1 MVRVTVEGSS
11 MFLVPSGAGEEVWD
25 GPIGTRVL
33 VPAAAT
39 GGTISI
45 CEMPVAPGFMV
56 PPHRHRDEDEY
67 SYVVSGQIGARIGDE
82 ELTAGPGSWI
92 VKPRGL
98 WHTFWNAGPGDAR
111 IIELVVPGRFEGFF
125 RRSSDLARRGELS
138 DEVMEALGQEYGVD
152 VSMDW
157 VEDLA
162 RRHGLEVTI

>member
-1 MVRVTVEGSS
+1 MMVDSASS
-11 MFLVPSGAGEEVWD
+11 FMVPPGAGEEIWD
-25 GPIGTRVL
+25 GPIGTRVI
-33 VPAAAT
+33 VPEAAT
-39 GGTISI
+39 TGTLSI

-67 SYVVSGQIGARIGDE
+67 SYVVSGHIGARIGDQ

-98 WHTFWNAGPGDAR
+98 WHTFWNAGPEGAR
-111 IIELVVPGRFEGFF
+111 IIELIVPGRFERFF
-125 RRSSDLARRGELS
+125 RRSSDLARSGELS

-162 RRHGLEVTI
+162 RRYRLEVTI